1 MNHRRIKSSILVVDF
16 FWNADPGI
24 WLESTLFTLEPDS
37 VPVTDILEELVAFVL
52 WVDHKI
58 DPF

>member
-1 MNHRRIKSSILVVDF
+1 MVVDF

-52 WVDHKI
+52 WVDHKV